1 MYKRLYTLVNSNNV
15 IYSLKFG
22 FTQQYSTSHALVN
35 ITENIRKAPL
45 DDGNIGCGVF
55 VGFQKAFDTVDH
67 QILLTKLNQYGI
79 SGVSNDYFK
88 VLSV

>member
-1 MYKRLYTLVNSNNV
+1 MYNRFYTLLNSNNV

-35 ITENIRKAPL
+35 ITENIRKSPL

-55 VGFQKAFDTVDH
+55 VGFQKAFDTVDRPSDPVNK
-67 QILLTKLNQYGI
+67 IKSLWNFW
-79 SGVSNDYFK
+79 SFK
-88 VLSV
+88 